1 MKRTITF
8 AISLALV
15 LAASAPGSMALAH
28 GMSGNMGAGRM
39 TGPGYE
45 VTAEMQRFRE
55 MAGLMRDMSQ
65 QMNKDA
71 GEHGERR
78 NVAREPK
85 RMQQQLM
92 EMSDMMTGMAG
103 LADRPSMNDPEL
115 KKQTDEMR
123 QRMGSMLRAQP

>member
-8 AISLALV
+8 AIPLALA
-15 LAASAPGSMALAH
+15 LAASAPGSPALAQ

-65 QMNKDA
+65 QMNRMQESMAKGA
-71 GEHGERR
+71 MSPERQ
-78 NVAREPK
+78 K
-85 RMQQQLM
+85 RMQQQLK

-103 LADRPSMNDPEL
+103 LADRPSMNDPETR
-115 KKQTDEMR
+115 KQTDEMR